1 MPVELLCATSN
12 ENKLREY
19 QRSAGDAFTIL
30 GLPPVPCPE
39 VGSTFE
45 DNAVA
50 KALAYSQWVLGQQD
64 RDHEKS
70 PFVFA
75 DDSGL
80 VVDSLGGAPGI
91 HSARFAGE
99 DADDDANNA
108 LLLDKLARFPRSR
121 QAARFVCCIALA
133 RVGRIVRTFEA
144 EVGGYILEKRVGEG
158 GFGYDPLFYLPELGA
173 TFAELSPEEKWLHGH
188 RGHAFHDMVEWLGQT
203 ELNANE
209 NQGCQPTGKRIISA

>member
-1 MPVELLCATSN
+1 MPMELLCATSN

-19 QRSAGDAFTIL
+19 QHSAGDAFNIR
-30 GLPPVPCPE
+30 GLPPVPCSE

-50 KALAYSQWVLGQQD
+50 KALAYSQWVLDHQD
-64 RDHEKS
+64 RDRDKS

-80 VVDSLGGAPGI
+80 AVASLGGAPGI

-99 DADDDANNA
+99 DADDDVNNA
-108 LLLDKLARFPRSR
+108 LLLSKLAHFPRSLR
-121 QAARFVCCIALA
+121 AARFVCCIALA

-144 EVGGYILEKRVGEG
+144 EVGGAILEKRVGEG
-158 GFGYDPLFYLPELGA
+158 GFGYDPLFYVPELGA
-173 TFAELSPEEKWLHGH
+173 TFAELSPEEKWLHSH
-188 RGHAFHDMVEWLGQT
+188 RGRAFHAMVEWLSET
-203 ELNANE
+203 EL
-209 NQGCQPTGKRIISA
+209 TKH

>member
-1 MPVELLCATSN
+1 MPIELLCATSN
-12 ENKLREY
+12 QNKRKEY
-19 QRSAGDAFTIL
+19 QLAAGEAFNIL

-39 VGSTFE
+39 VGTTFE

-50 KALAYSQWVLGQQD
+50 KALAYSQWVLDQQD

-91 HSARFAGE
+91 HSARFAGK

-108 LLLDKLARFPRSR
+108 LLLNRLAHFPRSLR
-121 QAARFVCCIALA
+121 AARFVCCHYCPAIN
-133 RVGRIVRTFEA
+133 RIE
-144 EVGGYILEKRVGEG
+144 
-158 GFGYDPLFYLPELGA
+158 
-173 TFAELSPEEKWLHGH
+173 S
-188 RGHAFHDMVEWLGQT
+188 
-203 ELNANE
+203 
-209 NQGCQPTGKRIISA
+209 TG